1 LPARGREKGKG
12 KEMAQPKKHR
22 WLLLATIAAYCLIG
36 VEIIIMISPFALY
49 FYSVYGP
56 VLEFFSASPY
66 LSWTTEFF
74 LPHMTFP
81 NDPVILALS
90 YLQILL
96 PVGLVLFFSAAIPL
110 YYGRFTGKGVV
121 QMSFYARIRHPQ
133 YLFLALSGFG
143 LLLYW
148 PRFIILVMYVTMLF
162 VYYLLARNE
171 EWRMTQEAP
180 GRYEAYMTDTPMFLP
195 GEPGGR
201 IYRLLFG
208 WIQPKWLGIFT
219 VYCLSLVCCVG
230 LALGIRNYTIKQL
243 PAVQVEDMTV
253 LPVFPRP
260 AAEVRTLYEKVAS
273 ASQVKPFLQGETG
286 ANLVYVLPGDFFL
299 TAIITDEDRRF
310 SEDII
315 ERFPEVLEW
324 HQHKFKGGLGKFFR
338 IFYNFFRTLGKVETD
353 YHIERFVFVRVSD
366 AQDHPARPRDI
377 FRLGMARK
385 PVLLVDMDADDQRIV
400 SIIIPSGKHKWGAMP
415 MPSF

>member
-1 LPARGREKGKG
+1 MNQQKN
-12 KEMAQPKKHR
+12 HN
-22 WLLLATIAAYCLIG
+22 WFLLAAIAAYCLIG

-56 VLEFFSASPY
+56 VLEFFSSSPY

-81 NDPVILALS
+81 NDPVILGVS

-96 PVGLVLFFSAAIPL
+96 PAGLVLFFSAAIPL
-110 YYGRFTGKGVV
+110 YYGRFTGRGVV
-121 QMSFYARIRHPQ
+121 RMSFYKKIRHPQ
-133 YLFLALSGFG
+133 YLFLAISGFG

-148 PRFIILVMYVTMLF
+148 PRFIILIMYVTMLF

-171 EWRMTQEAP
+171 EWRMKQEAP
-180 GRYEAYMTDTPMFLP
+180 GSYEAYMSNTPMFIP

-208 WIQPKWLGIFT
+208 WLQPKWLGILVAYGLT
-219 VYCLSLVCCVG
+219 LVCCVG
-230 LALGIRNYTIKQL
+230 LAMGIRNYTIKQL
-243 PAVQVEDMTV
+243 PAVQVDAMTV

-260 AAEVRTLYEKVAS
+260 PEEVRALYEKVAS
-273 ASQVKPFLQGETG
+273 SSQVKPFLQGEIG
-286 ANLVYVLPGDFFL
+286 ANLIYIFPGDFFL
-299 TAIITDEDRRF
+299 TAIVTDEDRRF
-310 SEDII
+310 SDDII

-324 HQHKFKGGLGKFFR
+324 HQHKFKGGLGKFFK
-338 IFYNFFRTLGKVETD
+338 IFYNYIRTLGSVETD
-353 YHIERFVFVRVSD
+353 YHVERFVFVRVSD
-366 AQDHPARPRDI
+366 GQGSLARPQDI
-377 FRLGMARK
+377 FRLGMKRK
-385 PVLLVDMDADDQRIV
+385 PVLLVDMDVDDHRIV
-400 SIIIPSGKHKWGAMP
+400 SIIIPTGKNKWGTMP

>member
-1 LPARGREKGKG
+1 MVQQKSQK
-12 KEMAQPKKHR
+12 
-22 WLLLATIAAYCLIG
+22 WFLLATIAAYCLIG

-49 FYSVYGP
+49 FYSIYGP
-56 VLEFFSASPY
+56 VLEFFSSSPY

-81 NDPVILALS
+81 NDPVILIIS

-96 PVGLVLFFSAAIPL
+96 VIGLALFLSAAIPL
-110 YYGRFTGKGVV
+110 YYGRFTGRGVV
-121 QMSFYARIRHPQ
+121 RMSFYAKIRHPQ
-133 YLFLALSGFG
+133 YLFLAISGFG

-148 PRFIILVMYVTMLF
+148 PRFIILIMYVTMLY

-171 EWRMTQEAP
+171 EWRMKQEAP
-180 GRYEAYMTDTPMFLP
+180 GSYEAYMTSTPMFIP
-195 GEPGGR
+195 GEPGGK

-208 WIQPKWLGIFT
+208 WIRPKWLGILAT
-219 VYCLSLVCCVG
+219 YCLAVACSVW
-230 LALGIRNYTIKQL
+230 LAMGIRTYTIKQL
-243 PAVQVEDMTV
+243 PAVEVNAMTV

-260 AAEVRTLYEKVAS
+260 AEEVRALYEKIAS
-273 ASQVKPFLQGETG
+273 SAQVKPFLQGEIG
-286 ANLVYVLPGDFFL
+286 ANLTYIFPGDFFL
-299 TAIITDEDRRF
+299 TAIVTDEDRRF
-310 SEDII
+310 SDDIL

-338 IFYNFFRTLGKVETD
+338 IFYNFIRTLGSVATD
-353 YHIERFVFVRVSD
+353 YHVERFVFVQVSD
-366 AQDHPARPRDI
+366 AGGNLAPPQDI
-377 FRLGMARK
+377 FRLGMKRK
-385 PVLLVDMDADDQRIV
+385 PVLLVDVDTEDHRIV